1 MCVCIYIC
9 ICIYICK
16 DQFWLKPITRMDPGP
31 KSPNNKF
38 VESGRKSYSKSR
50 IKILIYSVKWKESHM
65 HTYKKYPQT
74 WHVSMIDNEELF
86 LFIVVFF
93 PHFPL
98 FFLLYFFFCPPF
110 LWIFFRIIYYCFCTI
125 SSIHVWV
132 RCWESFFAVLPRLS
146 LNLLLLAVRLLV
158 YCSWITS
165 TLMRSES

>member
-65 HTYKKYPQT
+65 HTYKKYP
-74 WHVSMIDNEELF
+74 
-86 LFIVVFF
+86 
-93 PHFPL
+93 
-98 FFLLYFFFCPPF
+98 
-110 LWIFFRIIYYCFCTI
+110 
-125 SSIHVWV
+125 
-132 RCWESFFAVLPRLS
+132 
-146 LNLLLLAVRLLV
+146 
-158 YCSWITS
+158 
-165 TLMRSES
+165 